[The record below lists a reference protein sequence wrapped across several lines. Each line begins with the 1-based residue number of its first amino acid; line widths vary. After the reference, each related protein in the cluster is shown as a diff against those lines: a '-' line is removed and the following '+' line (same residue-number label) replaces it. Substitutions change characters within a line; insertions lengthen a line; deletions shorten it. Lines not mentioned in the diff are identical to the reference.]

1 MSNQQ
6 SSIGCNGVLHRV
18 RHADVLQRRRPLAW
32 PRPGR
37 AACAPAVWFW
47 LSRRRGGGGGVQCAG
62 AAGLAEI
69 AKKPDDEGLLTG
81 VLLW

>member
-18 RHADVLQRRRPLAW
+18 RHADVLQRGGPLAR

-37 AACAPAVWFW
+37 AARAPALWLWFPGG
-47 LSRRRGGGGGVQCAG
+47 RGGGGGIQCAG

-69 AKKPDDEGLLTG
+69 AEKPDGDVLLTG
-81 VLLW
+81 VL